1 MSATL
6 SLILIVGAAFL
17 AAHVLFEWLARRFRI
32 VSGAEYLVLGILL
45 GPQVS
50 GFMSGDVVR
59 SFAPFM
65 TLALGWT
72 GAAVGMQLYLPRLI
86 RTPAV
91 VYRTALLEATLAFVA
106 VAGVMVAAFSW
117 AFSLTYSQVIL
128 PAVTLGA
135 IAVASASSAL
145 PLFGES
151 EGHPL
156 VEQLETTAL
165 IDSVVA
171 IVVFGLLLCIVHVE
185 VPVRSR
191 VERCLALSPELITN
205 CAALTDTEWA
215 AIAVA
220 IGLVGGTLFHLFIGE
235 ERNPDRLF
243 IALAGSIILAS
254 GATAYLRLSPLF
266 SGLIIGA
273 ILVNTSSNREEIAT
287 QMASIERPLYFVL
300 LIFAGAA
307 WQPSHQNWLLPVLLF
322 VFMRIAAKLGAAR
335 LAVRIERR
343 MDILG
348 INWGRVLFTQGALA
362 LAIALN
368 YSLNDT
374 QIVPN
379 VVFTAAVVSVLV
391 NDLFGARIIT
401 GLLGQE
407 PVDEVAKTAEAK
419 T

>member
-32 VSGAEYLVLGILL
+32 VSGAEYLVIGILL

-50 GFMSGDVVR
+50 GFMSNDVVR
-59 SFAPFM
+59 SLAPVM

-72 GAAVGMQLYLPRLI
+72 GAALGMQLYLPRLI
-86 RTPAV
+86 QTRAI
-91 VYRTALLEATLAFVA
+91 VYRTAMLEAAIAFVA
-106 VAGVMVAAFSW
+106 VVGVMVAAFSW
-117 AFSLTYSQVIL
+117 AFSLTYAQVIL

-145 PLFGES
+145 PLFTEADT
-151 EGHPL
+151 HPI

-165 IDSVVA
+165 VDSVFA
-171 IVVFGLLLCIVHVE
+171 IFVFGLLLCVAHVDVE
-185 VPVRSR
+185 VGAR
-191 VERCLALSPELITN
+191 
-205 CAALTDTEWA
+205 ALTATEWA
-215 AIAVA
+215 AIT
-220 IGLVGGTLFHLFIGE
+220 IGIGVVGGTLFHLFIGT
-235 ERNPDRLF
+235 ERDRDRLF
-243 IALAGSIILAS
+243 IALAGAIILAS
-254 GATAYLRLSPLF
+254 GAAAYLRLSPLL
-266 SGLIIGA
+266 SSLLIGA
-273 ILVNTSSNREEIAT
+273 ILVNTSSNRSDIAAL
-287 QMASIERPLYFVL
+287 MASVEKPLYFVL

-307 WQPSHQNWLLPVLLF
+307 WRPSQFDWVLPVILF
-322 VFMRIAAKLGAAR
+322 VFVRIGAKLGAAR

-343 MDILG
+343 TDVLG
-348 INWGRVLFTQGALA
+348 INWGRALFTQGTLA

-379 VVFTAAVVSVLV
+379 VVFTAAVASVLV
-391 NDLFGARIIT
+391 NDMFGARIIT
-401 GLLGQE
+401 ALIDE
-407 PVDEVAKTAEAK
+407 PAAERESELEDVR

>member
-1 MSATL
+1 LSSTL
-6 SLILIVGAAFL
+6 SLILIVGAAFI

-45 GPQVS
+45 GPYVT
-50 GFMSGDVVR
+50 GFMGTDVVR

-72 GAAVGMQLYLPRLI
+72 GAAVGMQLHLPKLI
-86 RTPAV
+86 QTRSI
-91 VYRTALLEATLAFVA
+91 VYRTALLEASIAFIA
-106 VAGVMVAAFSW
+106 VTGVMVAAFSW

-151 EGHPL
+151 DTHPL

-165 IDSVVA
+165 IDSVFA
-171 IVVFGLLLCIVHVE
+171 IVVFGLLLCMVHVE
-185 VPVRSR
+185 VPLQNRLVQ
-191 VERCLALSPELITN
+191 CLDLRPDLLSN

-215 AIAVA
+215 AIAIA
-220 IGLVGGTLFHLFIGE
+220 IGVVGGTLFHLFIGE

-243 IALAGSIILAS
+243 IALAGAIILAS

-273 ILVNTSSNREEIAT
+273 ILVNTSVNREEIVT
-287 QMASIERPLYFVL
+287 QMASIEKPLYFVL
-300 LIFAGAA
+300 LIFAGAS
-307 WQPSHQNWLLPVLLF
+307 WQPSHQAWVLPVVLF

-343 MDILG
+343 MDTLG
-348 INWGRVLFTQGALA
+348 KNWGRVLFTQGTLA

-368 YSLNDT
+368 YSINDT

-379 VVFTAAVVSVLV
+379 VVFTAAVLSVMV
-391 NDLFGARIIT
+391 NDLFAARIIT
-401 GLLGQE
+401 ALLDDT
-407 PVDEVAKTAEAK
+407 PDEVPQGAGT
-419 T
+419 

>member
-1 MSATL
+1 MSSTL

-32 VSGAEYLVLGILL
+32 VSGAEYLVIGILL
-45 GPQVS
+45 GPYVT
-50 GFMSGDVVR
+50 GFMSTSVVR

-72 GAAVGMQLYLPRLI
+72 GAAVGMKLYLPRLI
-86 RTPAV
+86 QTRAI

-106 VAGVMVAAFSW
+106 VTGVMVAAFSW

-145 PLFGES
+145 PLFSES
-151 EGHPL
+151 DTHPI
-156 VEQLETTAL
+156 VEQLEITAL
-165 IDSVVA
+165 IDSVFA
-171 IVVFGLLLCIVHVE
+171 IVVFGLLLCVVHVE
-185 VPVRSR
+185 VPLQHRIM
-191 VERCLALSPELITN
+191 ECFDLSPELRRS

-215 AIAVA
+215 AIA
-220 IGLVGGTLFHLFIGE
+220 IGIGVVGGTLFHLFIGS

-243 IALAGSIILAS
+243 IALAGAIILAS
-254 GATAYLRLSPLF
+254 GATAYVRLSPLF

-273 ILVNTSSNREEIAT
+273 ILVNTSTNRDEIVT
-287 QMASIERPLYFVL
+287 QMASIERPLYFIL

-307 WQPSHQNWLLPVLLF
+307 WKPSAQAWVLPVLLF
-322 VFMRIAAKLGAAR
+322 IFMRIAAKLGAAR

-343 MDILG
+343 METLG
-348 INWGRVLFTQGALA
+348 KNWGRVLFTQGTLA

-374 QIVPN
+374 QVVPN
-379 VVFTAAVVSVLV
+379 VVFTAAVLSVLI

-401 GLLGQE
+401 ALLDE
-407 PVDEVAKTAEAK
+407 PENGDKLTEAGVEA
-419 T
+419 

>member
-1 MSATL
+1 MSSTL

-45 GPQVS
+45 GPYVT
-50 GFMSGDVVR
+50 GFMSTDVVS

-86 RTPAV
+86 KTRAI
-91 VYRTALLEATLAFVA
+91 VYRTALLEAVIAFVS
-106 VAGVMVAAFSW
+106 VTGVMVAAFSW
-117 AFSLTYSQVIL
+117 AFSLAYSQVIL

-145 PLFGES
+145 PLFEES
-151 EGHPL
+151 DDHPI

-165 IDSVVA
+165 IDSVFA
-171 IVVFGLLLCIVHVE
+171 IIVFGLLLCVVHVE
-185 VPVRSR
+185 VPVYDR
-191 VERCLALSPELITN
+191 V
-205 CAALTDTEWA
+205 LTDTEWA
-215 AIAVA
+215 AIA
-220 IGLVGGTLFHLFIGE
+220 IGIGVVGGTLFHLFIGE

-243 IALAGSIILAS
+243 IALAGSIILAC

-273 ILVNTSSNREEIAT
+273 ILVNTSTNREEIVT
-287 QMASIERPLYFVL
+287 QMASIEKPLYFVL

-307 WQPSHQNWLLPVLLF
+307 WQPSQHAWVLPVVLF

-343 MDILG
+343 METLG
-348 INWGRVLFTQGALA
+348 QNWGRVLFTQGTLA

-368 YSLNDT
+368 YSLDDNVV
-374 QIVPN
+374 VPN
-379 VVFTAAVVSVLV
+379 VVFTAAVVSVLM

-401 GLLGQE
+401 ALLDEPE
-407 PVDEVAKTAEAK
+407 PVLPVNARGDAA
-419 T
+419 

>member
-1 MSATL
+1 LSSTL

-45 GPQVS
+45 GPYVS
-50 GFMSGDVVR
+50 GLMSTDVVR

-72 GAAVGMQLYLPRLI
+72 GAAIGMQLYLPRLI
-86 RTPAV
+86 QTRAI
-91 VYRTALLEATLAFVA
+91 VYRTALLEATIAFV
-106 VAGVMVAAFSW
+106 VVTGIMVAAFSW

-151 EGHPL
+151 DTHPI

-165 IDSVVA
+165 IDSVFA
-171 IVVFGLLLCIVHVE
+171 IVVFGLLLCMVHVE
-185 VPVRSR
+185 VPIRDR
-191 VERCLALSPELITN
+191 V
-205 CAALTDTEWA
+205 LTDTEWA
-215 AIAVA
+215 AIAIA
-220 IGLVGGTLFHLFIGE
+220 IGVVGGTLFHLFIGA

-243 IALAGSIILAS
+243 IALAGAIILAS

-273 ILVNTSSNREEIAT
+273 ILVNTSSNRDEIVT
-287 QMASIERPLYFVL
+287 QMASIEKPLYFVL

-307 WQPSHQNWLLPVLLF
+307 WKPSQHAWVLPVVLF
-322 VFMRIAAKLGAAR
+322 VFVRIAAKLGAAR

-343 MDILG
+343 METLG
-348 INWGRVLFTQGALA
+348 VNWGRVLFTQGTLA

-374 QIVPN
+374 QVVPN
-379 VVFTAAVVSVLV
+379 VVFTAAVLSVLV
-391 NDLFGARIIT
+391 NDVFGARIIT
-401 GLLGQE
+401 ALLDE
-407 PVDEVAKTAEAK
+407 PDPVEKLPAREGT
-419 T
+419 

>member
-50 GFMSGDVVR
+50 GFMSTDVVR

-72 GAAVGMQLYLPRLI
+72 GAALGMQLYLPRLI
-86 RTPAV
+86 QTRAI
-91 VYRTALLEATLAFVA
+91 VYRTALLEASIAFIA
-106 VAGVMVAAFSW
+106 VTGVMVAGFSW

-145 PLFGES
+145 PLFEES
-151 EGHPL
+151 DSHPI

-165 IDSVVA
+165 IDSVFA
-171 IVVFGLLLCIVHVE
+171 ILVFGLLLCVVHVN
-185 VPVRSR
+185 VDVGGRS
-191 VERCLALSPELITN
+191 
-205 CAALTDTEWA
+205 LTATEWA
-215 AIAVA
+215 AIA
-220 IGLVGGTLFHLFIGE
+220 IGIGVVGGTLFHLFIGA

-243 IALAGSIILAS
+243 IALAGAILLGS
-254 GATAYLRLSPLF
+254 GAAAYLRLSPLL
-266 SGLIIGA
+266 SSLLIGA
-273 ILVNTSSNREEIAT
+273 ILVNTSSNREEIAKL
-287 QMASIERPLYFVL
+287 MASVEKPLYFVL

-307 WQPSHQNWLLPVLLF
+307 WSPSQQNWIAPVALF
-322 VFMRIAAKLGAAR
+322 IFMRIAAKLGAAR

-343 MDILG
+343 VETLG
-348 INWGRVLFTQGALA
+348 INWGRALFTQGTLA

-391 NDLFGARIIT
+391 NDLFGARIISA
-401 GLLGQE
+401 LIDE
-407 PVDEVAKTAEAK
+407 PEEITERAREEVGA
-419 T
+419 

>member
-1 MSATL
+1 MSSTL

-45 GPQVS
+45 GPYVT
-50 GFMSGDVVR
+50 GFMSADVVR

-72 GAAVGMQLYLPRLI
+72 GAAVGLQLYLPRLI
-86 RTPAV
+86 RTHAI
-91 VYRTALLEATLAFVA
+91 VYRTALLEATIAFVA
-106 VAGVMVAAFSW
+106 VTGVMVLAFSW

-145 PLFGES
+145 PLFDES
-151 EGHPL
+151 DTHPL
-156 VEQLETTAL
+156 VEQLEITAL
-165 IDSVVA
+165 IDSVFA
-171 IVVFGLLLCIVHVE
+171 IIVFGLLLCLVHVE
-185 VPVRSR
+185 VEVYDR
-191 VERCLALSPELITN
+191 
-205 CAALTDTEWA
+205 ALTDTEWA
-215 AIAVA
+215 AIAVG
-220 IGLVGGTLFHLFIGE
+220 IGVVGGTLFHLFIGA

-243 IALAGSIILAS
+243 IALAGSLILAS

-273 ILVNTSSNREEIAT
+273 ILVNTSTNRDEIVT
-287 QMASIERPLYFVL
+287 QMASIEKPLYFVL

-307 WQPSHQNWLLPVLLF
+307 WKPSAQAWVLPVFLF
-322 VFMRIAAKLGAAR
+322 VFMRVAAKLGAAR

-343 MDILG
+343 METLG
-348 INWGRVLFTQGALA
+348 KNWGRVLFTQGTLA

-379 VVFTAAVVSVLV
+379 VVFTAAVLSVLV

-401 GLLGQE
+401 ALLDE
-407 PVDEVAKTAEAK
+407 PENGEKISATGVQP
-419 T
+419 

>member
-1 MSATL
+1 MSSTL

-45 GPQVS
+45 GPYVT
-50 GFMSGDVVR
+50 GFMSADVVR

-72 GAAVGMQLYLPRLI
+72 GAAVGLQLYLPRLI
-86 RTPAV
+86 RTEAI
-91 VYRTALLEATLAFVA
+91 VYRTALLEATIAFVT
-106 VAGVMVAAFSW
+106 VTGVMVLAFSW

-145 PLFGES
+145 PLFDES
-151 EGHPL
+151 DTHPL
-156 VEQLETTAL
+156 VEQLEITAL
-165 IDSVVA
+165 IDSVFA
-171 IVVFGLLLCIVHVE
+171 IVVFGLLLCLVHVE
-185 VPVRSR
+185 VPVYGR
-191 VERCLALSPELITN
+191 P
-205 CAALTDTEWA
+205 LTDTEWA

-220 IGLVGGTLFHLFIGE
+220 IGVVGGTLFHLFIGA

-243 IALAGSIILAS
+243 IALAGSVILAS

-273 ILVNTSSNREEIAT
+273 ILVNTSTNRDEIVT
-287 QMASIERPLYFVL
+287 QMASIEKPLYFVL

-307 WQPSHQNWLLPVLLF
+307 WKPSAQAWVLPVFLF
-322 VFMRIAAKLGAAR
+322 VFMRVAAKLGAAR

-343 MDILG
+343 METLG
-348 INWGRVLFTQGALA
+348 KNWGRVLFTQGTLA

-379 VVFTAAVVSVLV
+379 VVFTAAVLSVLV

-401 GLLGQE
+401 ALLDE
-407 PVDEVAKTAEAK
+407 PEPMENLSPEEERA
-419 T
+419 